1 MVYSVPAEG
10 THKVSLFP
18 LIFRTSLADNAKKWC
33 KKAGGNFSS
42 FFVDSWTDDK
52 IGALV

>member
-10 THKVSLFP
+10 THKVPLFP
-18 LIFRTSLADNAKKWC
+18 LIFRTSLADNAKKWR
-33 KKAGGNFSS
+33 KKAGGNFCS